1 MAVIEEIR
9 RIILDSEISQES
21 DRDWPEPN
29 RNGKQELE
37 IRLGNQH
44 LEFETAKLGALSEI
58 QESDDAE
65 GLRVFH
71 FLVQDLKALVL
82 SLIALH
88 FKVSIAMI
96 WVLNFSTNSR

>member
-1 MAVIEEIR
+1 MAVIEEMR

-21 DRDWPEPN
+21 DKEWPEPN

-37 IRLGNQH
+37 IRLGKQH

-88 FKVSIAMI
+88 FKVSMAMI
-96 WVLNFSTNSR
+96 WDWSMLANCR